1 MVSKAVLDK
10 EKIYL
15 KQRLSQSAEKLLELS
30 IEVMDA
36 KKDLNRF
43 KDEKIELESEIKLK
57 ERTISEL
64 SDRLKLAEIKA
75 KMQAEKHIKS
85 LTQLELKVE
94 NISFLYNQRGRDI
107 EQVCK
112 SLDRVIFDA
121 ELLNITSSPVTM
133 LLMIGL
139 FKEGRDRF
147 Y

>member
-1 MVSKAVLDK
+1 
-10 EKIYL
+10 
-15 KQRLSQSAEKLLELS
+15 
-30 IEVMDA
+30 MDA
-36 KKDLNRF
+36 KKDSNPF

-139 FKEGRDRF
+139 FKEGL
-147 Y
+147 